1 MNRRELATNYFKEGY
16 NCSQAVV
23 LAFQDLLTIDA
34 NELCKIASP
43 FGGGLSRMRETCGAV
58 SGMVLVLGNLIGY
71 STPEIGEKKHEL
83 YKNTQELLRIFEKT
97 YGSLT
102 CRVLLNL
109 TSKHDNPEPSQR
121 TNDFYMKRPC
131 LELIGGAAE
140 LLDNYLKDK
149 GLAKWR
155 RGF

>member
-1 MNRRELATNYFKEGY
+1 MTRKEQAINYFKEGY

-23 LAFQDLLTIDA
+23 LAFKDILKTDA

-43 FGGGLSRMRETCGAV
+43 FGGGISRMRETCGAV
-58 SGMVLVLGNLIGY
+58 TGMILVLGNLIGY
-71 STPEIGEKKHEL
+71 DTPELGEKKHEL
-83 YKNTQELLRIFEKT
+83 YKNTQELLRIFEKK

-109 TSKHDNPEPSQR
+109 SSQHDDPKPSKRDYSFF
-121 TNDFYMKRPC
+121 DKRPC

-140 LLDNYLKDK
+140 ILEDYLKRK
-149 GLAKWR
+149 NLI
-155 RGF
+155 